1 MPTPLKPEPLM
12 PGDRI
17 GVVAPAGPVLSR
29 VALRRGVARLQE
41 LGFRVKVAPQTA
53 LRTGFL
59 AGSDAARAR
68 AFMEMISDPGIKAV
82 ICARGGY
89 GCLRLLPLL
98 DFGAIRAASK
108 PIVGYSDIT
117 ALLCAVWERAGLVTF
132 HGPMICADFGAVR
145 PPPST
150 IRHFLAVVSG
160 SGTPQGVRWLTCI
173 TSGTV
178 RTVRGGRARGRLV
191 GGNLATL
198 CAMLGTKWFPKL
210 QGRILFIEDVNEPLY
225 RIDRMLTQLLEA
237 GVLNGVA
244 GIACGRFTNCRDT
257 TPRRAGCARAD
268 LLDVFKDRLGGLGV
282 PVVLGLPF
290 GHVPKKATIPL
301 GVMAELD
308 ATRGEL
314 HVLESAV
321 RLES

>member
-29 VALRRGVARLQE
+29 VALRRGVARLQD

-53 LRTGFL
+53 LRTGFM

-98 DFGAIRAASK
+98 DFGLIRAARK
-108 PIVGYSDIT
+108 LIVGSSDVT
-117 ALLCAVWERAGLVTF
+117 ALLNAVWGQTGLVTF
-132 HGPMICADFGAVR
+132 HGPMVCADFGVLR
-145 PPPST
+145 PSRFT
-150 IRHFLAVVSG
+150 LRHFLAVVSG
-160 SGTPQGVRWLTCI
+160 RATPEEAPCTARI
-173 TSGTV
+173 TSSTV
-178 RTVRGGRARGRLV
+178 RTVRGGRARGLLV

-198 CAMLGTKWFPKL
+198 CAMFGTRWFPKL
-210 QGRILFIEDVNEPLY
+210 QGQILFIEDVNEPLY
-225 RIDRMLTQLLEA
+225 RIDRMLTQLLQA

-244 GIACGRFTNCRDT
+244 GIAGGQFTRCHDT
-257 TPRRAGCARAD
+257 TPRTGRRSR
-268 LLDVFKDRLGGLGV
+268 LSLMDVFNDRLGGLGV

-290 GHVPKKATIPL
+290 GHVSRKATIPL

-314 HVLESAV
+314 LLLEPAV
-321 RLES
+321 RA